1 MKNKVQ
7 LIAYA
12 NRFGGS
18 IKGLTDLLRTKLAGV
33 YEGVHILPFYT
44 PFDGAD
50 AGFDPVDHLTVDPRL
65 GTWADIKELS
75 RTHEVMADAIVNH
88 VSWKTKEFQDVL
100 EKGEK
105 SPYYSMFLTM
115 SSVFPK
121 GATEEEL
128 TGIYRPRPGLPF
140 TVYSL
145 GGRTRLVWTTFTAQ
159 QVDIDTS
166 TPEGWNYI
174 LSILDHQAAAGIS
187 DVRLD
192 AVGYA
197 VKKAGGSCFMMP
209 ETFDFISRLT
219 DEARRR
225 GLTVLVEV
233 HSHHK
238 RQVEIARKVD
248 KVYDFALPA
257 LLLHALTTGDAA
269 PLAKWVKVRPNNDV
283 TVLDTHDGIGVI
295 DVGSDQIDRSQ
306 KGLIPDAAVDA
317 LVKAIDRNTHGESTA
332 ATGAAANN
340 LDLYQV
346 NSTYYSALGCDDTKY
361 LAARAVQF
369 FLPGVPQV
377 YYTGAM
383 MTPNDMDLLK
393 KTGVGRD
400 INRHYYTDAEI
411 NANLLR
417 PEVQALNALC
427 RFRNSLD
434 AFDGEFSYGYDATYG
449 VLSLLWHGATTS
461 ARLDFDPQVIADRGE
476 MGHGALDAEADMSW
490 RSVATITW
498 TDASG
503 EHKTN
508 NLVSNP
514 PVVGGPV
521 KVASVKKNAQNS

>member
-1 MKNKVQ
+1 MRNKVQ

-12 NRFGGS
+12 DRFGGS
-18 IKGLTDLLRTKLAGV
+18 IKGLTELLRTQFDGV

-50 AGFDPVDHLTVDPRL
+50 AGFDPVDHLSVDPRL
-65 GTWADIKELS
+65 GTWDDIKELS

-88 VSWKTKEFQDVL
+88 VSWKTTQFQDVL
-100 EKGEK
+100 AHGEE
-105 SPYYSMFLTM
+105 SPYYHMFLTM
-115 SSVFPK
+115 GSVFPH
-121 GATEEEL
+121 GATEEDL

-159 QVDIDTS
+159 QVDIDTG
-166 TPEGWNYI
+166 TRQGWDYI

-209 ETFDFISRLT
+209 ETFDFIGRLT
-219 DEARRR
+219 QEARRR

-233 HSHHK
+233 HSHYK
-238 RQVEIARKVD
+238 RQVEIAHKVD
-248 KVYDFALPA
+248 KVYDFALPG
-257 LLLHALTTGDAA
+257 LLLHALTAGDAA
-269 PLAKWVKVRPNNDV
+269 PLAKWMAVRPSNDV

-295 DVGSDQIDRSQ
+295 DVGSDQIDRGN
-306 KGLIPDAAVDA
+306 KGLLPDADVDRLVDA
-317 LVKAIDRNTHGESTA
+317 IARNTHGESTA

-346 NSTYYSALGCDDTKY
+346 NSTYYSALGCDDEKY

-383 MTPNDMDLLK
+383 MTPNDMDLLHR
-393 KTGVGRD
+393 TGVGRD

-411 NANLLR
+411 SANLHR
-417 PEVQALNALC
+417 PEVKALNALC

-434 AFDGEFSYGYDATYG
+434 AFDGTFTYGYDDTYG
-449 VLSLLWHGATTS
+449 VLSLLWKGATST
-461 ARLDFDPQVIADRGE
+461 ARLDFDPRVIADKGE
-476 MGHGALDAEADMSW
+476 MGQGELDAQDDVAW

-498 TDASG
+498 TDAAG

-508 NLVSNP
+508 DLVSRP
-514 PVVGGPV
+514 PVVAGP
-521 KVASVKKNAQNS
+521 ARA